1 MSTTGS
7 ISFGIAFVAGRNRVP
22 KPPTGKIAFLIFMN
36 PTDFH
41 HRVTVLALQNIRV
54 HKDWVKKSNQGSVN
68 VRYYDF

>member
-1 MSTTGS
+1 M
-7 ISFGIAFVAGRNRVP
+7 P

-68 VRYYDF
+68 VRLFFLKNDEVFARDFEFESEA

>member
-1 MSTTGS
+1 M
-7 ISFGIAFVAGRNRVP
+7 P

-41 HRVTVLALQNIRV
+41 HRATVLALQNIRV

-68 VRYYDF
+68 VRLFFLKNDEVFARDFEFESEV